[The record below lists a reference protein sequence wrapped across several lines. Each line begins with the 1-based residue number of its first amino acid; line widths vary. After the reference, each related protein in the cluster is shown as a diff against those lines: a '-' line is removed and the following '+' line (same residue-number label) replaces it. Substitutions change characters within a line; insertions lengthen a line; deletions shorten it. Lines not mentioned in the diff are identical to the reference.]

1 MEGKDGADTTPDL
14 EEIRVQENKQPLFE
28 NDAGKMFPD
37 GKAWF
42 QLSIEGGENKNNSW
56 NL

>member
-1 MEGKDGADTTPDL
+1 MESKEGTDATPDL
-14 EEIRVQENKQPLFE
+14 EEIRVQENRQPQFE

-42 QLSIEGGENKNNSW
+42 QLSIEGGESKKDSW